1 MRAGTPKIPIQILET
16 DETLRAQ
23 VQLYVLRLD
32 LTDAVVSG
40 NKWFKLKYNLQQ
52 ALDAGVR
59 TVLSFGGAYSN
70 HIHALA
76 KAGSDLGLSTI
87 GVIRGEAE
95 YAANPTLSD
104 AASWGMKLH
113 FVDRSTYRRRHDP
126 TYLDELKQR
135 FSDPVIIP
143 EGGSNG
149 LAVKGAKEI
158 ITQEVIKAVKPDQI
172 VLPCGTGGTLAG
184 VALSVPSIKVLGVPV
199 LKRAEFLYQ
208 DIQQLM
214 WDSGSSPSENWELD
228 LEGHGGGYA
237 KVTPELLDFVVRM
250 RDQHGLPLDQ
260 VYTAK
265 MLLQLFKRLALGV
278 YPKGCTILAIHT
290 GGMQGAR
297 TLA

>member
-1 MRAGTPKIPIQILET
+1 MLAGTPTIPIQILET

-52 ALDAGVR
+52 ALDSGVR

-158 ITQEVIKAVKPDQI
+158 VTQEVINAVKPDQI

-184 VALSVPSIKVLGVPV
+184 VALSVPNIKVLGVPV
-199 LKRAEFLYQ
+199 LRRAEFLYQ
-208 DIQQLM
+208 DIQRLM
-214 WDSGSSPSENWELD
+214 LDGGSSPSENWELD

-250 RDQHGLPLDQ
+250 RDQYDLPLDQ